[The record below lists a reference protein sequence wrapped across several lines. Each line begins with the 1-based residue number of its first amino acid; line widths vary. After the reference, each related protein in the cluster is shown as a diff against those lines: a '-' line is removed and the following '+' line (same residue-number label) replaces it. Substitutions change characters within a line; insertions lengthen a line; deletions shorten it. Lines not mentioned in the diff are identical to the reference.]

1 MDINNNM
8 FNTLE
13 NFYALSA
20 ASEEEVKNAEE
31 ALGVFFANDYK
42 QCVLSYGAISGN
54 AHELTGVCDISRL
67 NVVTVTEEERTLRD
81 DIPADWYVIEQLH
94 IDGVV
99 IWQSPDGSIY
109 QAVPGCEPEK
119 IYDDLISYVLA

>member
-1 MDINNNM
+1 MEININM
-8 FNTLE
+8 FHALE

-20 ASEEEVKNAEE
+20 ATEEEVNNAEKS
-31 ALGVFFANDYK
+31 LGVSFANDYK

-67 NVVTVTEEERTLRD
+67 NVVTVTEEERSLRD

-94 IDGVV
+94 IDSAV
-99 IWQSPDGSIY
+99 IWQSPDGAIY
-109 QAVPGCEPEK
+109 QAVPGCPPEK
-119 IYDDLISYVLA
+119 IFDDLISYVSA